1 MRDVNVDRVLIVEP
15 PDGRDTI
22 RLGLEMAGYEVDVAD
37 DAETGLMLAA
47 THAPAAAI
55 IDLGIEPMNGCQLA
69 QAVRELYGSRIR
81 LVAVT
86 ARDDPEDANRSRAA
100 GFDVHLVKPVSPNRV
115 HQELRHLLFP

>member
-37 DAETGLMLAA
+37 DAETGLISAA
-47 THAPAAAI
+47 THAPAVAI
-55 IDLGIEPMNGCQLA
+55 IDLAIEPMNGWQLA

-86 ARDDPEDANRSRAA
+86 ARDDP
-100 GFDVHLVKPVSPNRV
+100 
-115 HQELRHLLFP
+115 